1 MAPQKL
7 NVMLAV
13 VILSLCAGA
22 QEQSPA
28 TVKHVPLKSTSP
40 ASGREM
46 FANYCASCHGSDG
59 KGDGPA
65 AKALK
70 TAPANLTILS
80 QQNGGK
86 YPAMKVSSIL
96 RGDADL
102 PAHGSK
108 EMPVWGPLFR
118 SVSSGHETEVQ
129 QRITNL
135 TKYIESLQAK

>member
-1 MAPQKL
+1 MTPQKL

-13 VILSLCAGA
+13 VILSLCARA
-22 QEQSPA
+22 QQQPSA

-46 FANYCASCHGSDG
+46 FASYCASCHGTDG

-70 TAPANLTILS
+70 TAPANLTVLS

-86 YPAMKVSSIL
+86 YPAMKVASTL
-96 RGDADL
+96 RGETDL

-108 EMPVWGPLFR
+108 DMPVWGPLFR
-118 SVSSGHETEVQ
+118 SVSGGHESEIQ